1 MMNDRV
7 ADLLARLRNAYK
19 AQLHVVNAP
28 YSGLLVDIC
37 KVLEEEG
44 FIRTHRVEEDGK
56 KKNLVVELK
65 YVDGEPA
72 IRELKRVSKSGLRKY
87 AQVSKLPKHYN
98 GLGISIVS
106 TSKGVMTDFAARQ
119 QHVGGEVL
127 CTVF

>member
-1 MMNDRV
+1 MNTDRV

-19 AQLHVVNAP
+19 AQLHVVTAP
-28 YSGLLVDIC
+28 YSGLLVNIC

-44 FIRTHRVEEDGK
+44 FIRAHRVEEENG

-65 YVDGEPA
+65 YVEGEPA

-87 AQVSKLPKHYN
+87 AGVTNLPKHYN
-98 GLGISIVS
+98 GLGVSILS
-106 TSKGVMTDFAARQ
+106 TSKGVMTDFSARQ

>member
-1 MMNDRV
+1 MNDRV
-7 ADLLARLRNAYK
+7 ADLLTRLRNAQK
-19 AQLHVVNAP
+19 SRLATITCPH
-28 YSGLLVDIC
+28 SELLVAIC

-44 FIRTHRVEEDGK
+44 FIRAYSVEADGN
-56 KKNLVVELK
+56 KKNLTVELK
-65 YVDGEPA
+65 YFDGEPA

-87 AQVSKLPKHYN
+87 SSMKALPKHYN